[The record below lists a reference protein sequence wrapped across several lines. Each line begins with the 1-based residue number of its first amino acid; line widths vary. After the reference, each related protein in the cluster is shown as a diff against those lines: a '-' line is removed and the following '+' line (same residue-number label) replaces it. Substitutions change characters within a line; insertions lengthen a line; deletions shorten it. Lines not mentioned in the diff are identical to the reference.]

1 MTRPHSSPIGGQG
14 ARLVTIGLTKSRV
27 PAFVVVT
34 QVAELAGR
42 LWAEGGT
49 QWLEENRMTDQQLK
63 DELDFLEDD
72 TKDAANVIHYPP
84 GLQRPNLGT

>member
-1 MTRPHSSPIGGQG
+1 MTVRCTALAGDQ
-14 ARLVTIGLTKSRV
+14 SRD

-72 TKDAANVIHYPP
+72 TKDAANVVHYPP